1 MQVCFSKII
10 KILSQKNKNKNF
22 DIKFKPSNLDK
33 KVLISLGSDCTQ
45 FKSLSYNYKLRIT
58 LFLFITRIGY

>member
-10 KILSQKNKNKNF
+10 KFLSQKNKNKNF

-33 KVLISLGSDCTQ
+33 KVLISLGSDCT
-45 FKSLSYNYKLRIT
+45 
-58 LFLFITRIGY
+58 